1 MKKRHLVPIVALVAG
16 GLAAPAA
23 VAAPTT
29 SAAKTSTT
37 TATKALGD
45 RSLASVLLANGG
57 GTFDRN
63 WYDYDILTQ
72 AVLAVLKAK
81 PNSPVGLLT
90 KGDVALT
97 AFLPNDRAFQVLTA
111 DLTHKWYGTEKQVF
125 NALVKAV
132 GVNAIEQVLLYHVIP
147 GATITSKDALKAN
160 GATLTTALPGATIKV
175 KVLSKFFKLIE
186 LKDNDP
192 NDVNPIINPRA
203 FDINKGNKQIAH
215 GIIFVL
221 RPADL

>member
-1 MKKRHLVPIVALVAG
+1 MKKRHLVPIVALIAG
-16 GLAAPAA
+16 GMAAPAA
-23 VAAPTT
+23 VAAPT
-29 SAAKTSTT
+29 SAAKASTT
-37 TATKALGD
+37 TTTKALGD
-45 RSLASVLLANGG
+45 RSLATVLLANGG
-57 GTFDRN
+57 GSFDRN

-81 PNSPVGLLT
+81 PDSPVGLLT
-90 KGDVALT
+90 QGDVALT
-97 AFLPNDRAFQVLTA
+97 AFLPSDRAFQVLTR
-111 DLTHKWYGTEKQVF
+111 DLTHKWYGSEKQVF

-132 GVNAIEQVLLYHVIP
+132 GVDAIEQVLLYHVIP

-160 GATLTTALPGATIKV
+160 GATLNTALPGATIKV
-175 KVLSKFFKLIE
+175 KVLSKYFKLIQ

-192 NDVNPIINPRA
+192 NDINPIINPRA

-215 GIIFVL
+215 GVIFVL